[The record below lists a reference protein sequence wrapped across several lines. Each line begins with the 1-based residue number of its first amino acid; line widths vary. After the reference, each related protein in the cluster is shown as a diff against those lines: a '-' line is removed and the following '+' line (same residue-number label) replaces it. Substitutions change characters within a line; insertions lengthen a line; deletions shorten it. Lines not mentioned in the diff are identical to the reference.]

1 MIAADAGEDLPYARA
16 EEQVIAGG
24 SEGGA
29 ARVLAGRGATAAWPV
44 EDISTSLLMGEFYRR
59 HIGLQHDSARAL
71 RGAQRWLRGLD
82 RDAPLTALPLDGHDG
97 RPGEG

>member
-1 MIAADAGEDLPYARA
+1 
-16 EEQVIAGG
+16 
-24 SEGGA
+24 
-29 ARVLAGRGATAAWPV
+29 
-44 EDISTSLLMGEFYRR
+44 MGEFYRR

-82 RDAPLTALPLDGHDG
+82 RNAPLTALPLDGHDG